1 MLVGTL
7 IQIFLLVLFYYSF
20 AIMFVV
26 FIDSFENLF
35 TTVDNLKQNSFI
47 LLLEIVS
54 RIMVNAFVM
63 QYIPTMINFINYTL
77 LDNFFSTELVFKYSL
92 YFTLAN
98 MLYDVNLNNKINVLK
113 TKVESLVYNKKTAN
127 GNKQKKIN
135 FDFNVRVN

>member
-1 MLVGTL
+1 
-7 IQIFLLVLFYYSF
+7 
-20 AIMFVV
+20 
-26 FIDSFENLF
+26 
-35 TTVDNLKQNSFI
+35 
-47 LLLEIVS
+47 
-54 RIMVNAFVM
+54 MVNAFVM